1 MSGATFRNDF
11 TSGKIFPQI
20 IRFSLPL
27 FLANVLQ
34 VCYNVAD
41 MAIVGHA
48 MGQIGLSAASIG
60 GDVSHFLTFLAMGFS
75 NAGQVIIAQYAGAKR
90 ERSLERFIGTMF
102 FFLTACALVLT
113 VGCFFFRRQIL
124 VLMNTPA
131 AAFDE
136 TLAYSTV
143 CIIGL
148 PFIYGYNI
156 VSAVLR
162 GLGDSRHPF
171 LFIGVAA
178 ALNVVLDLAFVY
190 GLQMGAAGA
199 AVATVISQSLS
210 FLCCL
215 AFIFRKREHYQLALH
230 PRDFVR
236 PDGEMLK
243 KLIRL
248 GVPMAL
254 KTASI
259 WISKL
264 VLNSFINAYGVAVSA
279 FAGIAGK
286 MNSIGNTASSA
297 MNAAGAAMIAQN
309 IGAEKYDRVPKILKD
324 VFLLAMGLAVL
335 LSAVLVLFPREVFSL
350 FTDEEEVL
358 AIGLAYVPLGVMI
371 FFSSAFRAAMNALIN
386 GCGNSRVNFI
396 VAILDAF
403 VLRLGLAFLFGMGFD
418 MGYMGYWLGDG
429 IAAYSPFFIG
439 LGLYLSGR
447 WKKSIIQGGP
457 PEAEAEAEL
466 SD

>member
-1 MSGATFRNDF
+1 
-11 TSGKIFPQI
+11 
-20 IRFSLPL
+20 
-27 FLANVLQ
+27 
-34 VCYNVAD
+34 
-41 MAIVGHA
+41 
-48 MGQIGLSAASIG
+48 
-60 GDVSHFLTFLAMGFS
+60 
-75 NAGQVIIAQYAGAKR
+75 
-90 ERSLERFIGTMF
+90 
-102 FFLTACALVLT
+102 
-113 VGCFFFRRQIL
+113 
-124 VLMNTPA
+124 
-131 AAFDE
+131 
-136 TLAYSTV
+136 
-143 CIIGL
+143 
-148 PFIYGYNI
+148 
-156 VSAVLR
+156 
-162 GLGDSRHPF
+162 
-171 LFIGVAA
+171 
-178 ALNVVLDLAFVY
+178 
-190 GLQMGAAGA
+190 
-199 AVATVISQSLS
+199 
-210 FLCCL
+210 
-215 AFIFRKREHYQLALH
+215 
-230 PRDFVR
+230 
-236 PDGEMLK
+236 MLK
-243 KLIRL
+243 KLISL

-279 FAGIAGK
+279 FSGIAGK

-358 AIGLAYVPLGVMI
+358 AIGLAYVPLGVLI

-447 WKKSIIQGGP
+447 WKKSIVQGGP